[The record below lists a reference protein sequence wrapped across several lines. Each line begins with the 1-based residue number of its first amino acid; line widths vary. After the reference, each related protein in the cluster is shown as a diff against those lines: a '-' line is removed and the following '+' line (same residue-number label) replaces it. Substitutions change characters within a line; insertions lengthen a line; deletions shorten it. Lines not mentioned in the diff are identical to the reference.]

1 MQGCYILFAKK
12 MPLYPVISM
21 YYNVFIYGMCEV
33 MLHVVRCF
41 LPTCWSFMTDGF
53 GLKSSS
59 IIWHQL
65 SAFWEIQGGRQN
77 WADKTWVTL
86 NASWLS
92 GVWSDYLTAAMR
104 FVCGEQKKEGK
115 CPTNA
120 LLVPE
125 VRLRRAAGTTDRP
138 AAGAFSQTKS
148 PQNAMFTP
156 VVSYADSL
164 LNHLENAQ

>member
-1 MQGCYILFAKK
+1 MFNQQVEAEGISSQPVSLQYICKVVAFYLYLYIKK

-21 YYNVFIYGMCEV
+21 HYNLFFYKKCEV

-41 LPTCWSFMTDGF
+41 LATCWSFMT
-53 GLKSSS
+53 
-59 IIWHQL
+59 W
-65 SAFWEIQGGRQN
+65 
-77 WADKTWVTL
+77 WVWTEVVM
-86 NASWLS
+86 S
-92 GVWSDYLTAAMR
+92 
-104 FVCGEQKKEGK
+104 FVYSEQKKEGK

-138 AAGAFSQTKS
+138 AAAAFSQTKS
-148 PQNAMFTP
+148 PQNAVFTP
-156 VVSYADSL
+156 VVSYANSL